1 MDAGMYS
8 ELDLGD
14 PEQTDRGSITS
25 KAEQIMGLSA
35 YDENPYDPS
44 YQLLE
49 QHLYL
54 DLPEPFN
61 SPTGVAYPY
70 IVTVDKS

>member
-1 MDAGMYS
+1 
-8 ELDLGD
+8 
-14 PEQTDRGSITS
+14 
-25 KAEQIMGLSA
+25 MGLSA

-44 YQLLE
+44 YVLLE

-70 IVTVDKS
+70 IVTVDKSSKEGFKYSS